1 MTIILNRVENV
12 ARGSQEKGRPKMSVE
27 DIVVVAV
34 DGSEASKQAV
44 RWAANT
50 ANKRGIPLRLASSY
64 TMPQF
69 LYAEGMVPPQELF
82 DDLQAEALEK
92 IDEARAIAHEVAPD
106 IKIGHTIAEGSP
118 IDMLLEMSKSV
129 TMIVMGSRGLGGLS
143 GMVMG
148 SVSGAV
154 VSHAHCPVVVVRED
168 SSVNEDN
175 KYGPVVVGVDGSEVS
190 QRATEV
196 AFAEASARGAELIA
210 VHTWM
215 DMQVQ
220 ASLAGLAAAQQQWDE
235 VEREQTELLT
245 ERIQP
250 LADQYPDVPVKK
262 VITRDRPV
270 RALAEASEGA
280 QLLVVGS
287 HGRGGFK
294 GMLLGSTSRALLQSA
309 PCPMMVVRPA

>member
-1 MTIILNRVENV
+1 
-12 ARGSQEKGRPKMSVE
+12 MSVE

-34 DGSEASKQAV
+34 DGSDASKQAV

-82 DDLQAEALEK
+82 DDLQAESLEK
-92 IDEARAIAHEVAPD
+92 IDEARALAHEVAPE

-118 IDMLLEMSKSV
+118 IDMLLEMSKSA

-143 GMVMG
+143 GMVLG

-154 VSHAHCPVVVVRED
+154 VSHASCPVVVVRED
-168 SSVNEDN
+168 SAVNDDT

-190 QRATEV
+190 QQATEY
-196 AFAEASARGAELIA
+196 AFAEADARGSELIA

-220 ASLAGLAAAQQQWDE
+220 ASLAGLAAAQQQWDD
-235 VEREQTELLT
+235 VEREQTEMLI
-245 ERIQP
+245 ERIKP
-250 LADQYPDVPVKK
+250 LIDKYPNVPVKK
-262 VITRDRPV
+262 IITRDRPV

-309 PCPMMVVRPA
+309 PCPMMVVRPQS

>member
-1 MTIILNRVENV
+1 MTSKFHPHEGKAIEMT
-12 ARGSQEKGRPKMSVE
+12 QE

-34 DGSEASKQAV
+34 DGSPASRNAV

-82 DDLQAEALEK
+82 DDLQSETMEK
-92 IDEARAIAHEVAPD
+92 IDEARAVAHEVAPD

-118 IDMLLEMSKSV
+118 IDMLLDMAHDV

-148 SVSGAV
+148 SVSAAV
-154 VSHAHCPVVVVRED
+154 VSHASCPVVVVRED
-168 SSVNEDN
+168 NQLDEAT
-175 KYGPVVVGVDGSEVS
+175 KYGPVVIGVDGSDVS
-190 QRATEV
+190 AKATEI
-196 AFAEASARGAELIA
+196 AFAEADARGAELVA

-220 ASLAGLAAAQQQWDE
+220 ASLAGLSAAQQQWE
-235 VEREQTELLT
+235 VVEREQIDMLT
-245 ERIQP
+245 ER
-250 LADQYPDVPVKK
+250 LAPMTEKYPNVEVRK

-270 RALAEASEGA
+270 RALVENSEGA

-309 PCPMMVVRPA
+309 PCPMMVVRPEAV

>member
-1 MTIILNRVENV
+1 MTTN
-12 ARGSQEKGRPKMSVE
+12 E

-34 DGSEASKQAV
+34 DGSPAAENAV

-50 ANKRGIPLRLASSY
+50 ANKRGIPLQLATSY

-82 DDLQAEALEK
+82 DDLQAEALNK
-92 IDEARAIAHEVAPD
+92 VDDARRLAHEVAPE
-106 IKIGHTIAEGSP
+106 IKIGHTIVEGSP
-118 IDMLLEMSKSV
+118 IDMLLEISKTA

-148 SVSGAV
+148 SVSAAV
-154 VSHAHCPVVVVRED
+154 VSHAEC
-168 SSVNEDN
+168 
-175 KYGPVVVGVDGSEVS
+175 PVVVGVDGSDVS
-190 QRATEV
+190 QQATEV
-196 AFAEASARGAELIA
+196 AFAEAEARGAELVA

-215 DMQVQ
+215 DMQMQ
-220 ASLAGLAAAQQQWDE
+220 SSLAGVTAAQADWAEIEKQQI
-235 VEREQTELLT
+235 TLLE

-250 LADQYPDVPVKK
+250 LVEKYPGVQVKK
-262 VITRDRPV
+262 IITRDRPV
-270 RALAEASEGA
+270 RALSEQSDNA

-294 GMLLGSTSRALLQSA
+294 GMLIGSTSRALLQSA
-309 PCPMMVVRPA
+309 PCPLMVVRPGTVS

>member
-1 MTIILNRVENV
+1 
-12 ARGSQEKGRPKMSVE
+12 MSVE

-34 DGSEASKQAV
+34 DGSDASKQAV

-118 IDMLLEMSKSV
+118 IDMLLEMSKSS

-154 VSHAHCPVVVVRED
+154 VSHASCPVVVVRED
-168 SSVNEDN
+168 SAVNEDT

-190 QRATEV
+190 QRATEF
-196 AFAEASARGAELIA
+196 AFAEAEARGSELVA

-220 ASLAGLAAAQQQWDE
+220 ASLAGLAAAQQQWDD
-235 VEREQTELLT
+235 VEREQTEMLLA
-245 ERIQP
+245 RIQP
-250 LADQYPDVPVKK
+250 LMEQHPSVPVKK

-270 RALAEASEGA
+270 RALSEASEGA

-309 PCPMMVVRPA
+309 PCPMMVVRP

>member
-1 MTIILNRVENV
+1 MT
-12 ARGSQEKGRPKMSVE
+12 QE

-34 DGSEASKQAV
+34 DGSPASRNAV

-82 DDLQAEALEK
+82 DDLQSETMEK
-92 IDEARAIAHEVAPD
+92 IDEARAVAHEVAPD

-118 IDMLLEMSKSV
+118 IDMLLDMAHDV

-148 SVSGAV
+148 SVSAAV
-154 VSHAHCPVVVVRED
+154 VSHASCPVVVVRED
-168 SSVNEDN
+168 NQLDEAT
-175 KYGPVVVGVDGSEVS
+175 KYGPVVIGVDGSDVS
-190 QRATEV
+190 AKATEI
-196 AFAEASARGAELIA
+196 AFAEADARGAELVA

-220 ASLAGLAAAQQQWDE
+220 ASLAGLSAAQQQWE
-235 VEREQTELLT
+235 VVEREQIDMLT
-245 ERIQP
+245 ER
-250 LADQYPDVPVKK
+250 LAPMTEKYPNVEVRK

-270 RALAEASEGA
+270 RALVENSEGA

-309 PCPMMVVRPA
+309 PCPMMVVRPEAV

>member
-1 MTIILNRVENV
+1 MTR
-12 ARGSQEKGRPKMSVE
+12 E

-34 DGSEASKQAV
+34 DGSAASHNAV

-82 DDLQAEALEK
+82 DDLQAETMEK
-92 IDEARAIAHEVAPD
+92 IDEARAIAHEMAPD
-106 IKIGHTIAEGSP
+106 IRIGHTIAEGSP
-118 IDMLLEMSKSV
+118 IDMLLEMSRDV

-148 SVSGAV
+148 SVSAAV
-154 VSHAHCPVVVVRED
+154 VSHAESPVVVVRED
-168 SSVNEDN
+168 NELSEDSQ
-175 KYGPVVVGVDGSEVS
+175 YGPVVIGVDGSEIS
-190 QRATEV
+190 RQATEI
-196 AFAEASARGAELIA
+196 AFAEASARGAELVA

-220 ASLAGLAAAQQQWDE
+220 ASLAGLSAAQQQWEE
-235 VEREQTELLT
+235 VEREQSEMLGAQLA
-245 ERIQP
+245 P
-250 LADQYPDVPVKK
+250 LIEKYPEVTVKK

-270 RALAEASEGA
+270 RALVEQAEGA
-280 QLLVVGS
+280 QLLAVGS
-287 HGRGGFK
+287 HGRGGFR

-309 PCPMMVVRPA
+309 PCPMMVVRPEAVGD

>member
-1 MTIILNRVENV
+1 
-12 ARGSQEKGRPKMSVE
+12 MSTE

-34 DGSEASKQAV
+34 DGSDASKQAV

-92 IDEARAIAHEVAPD
+92 INEARDIAHEVAPE

-118 IDMLLEMSKSV
+118 IDMLLEMSPDA

-154 VSHAHCPVVVVRED
+154 VSHAKCPVVVVRD
-168 SSVNEDN
+168 RKSV
-175 KYGPVVVGVDGSEVS
+175 V
-190 QRATEV
+190 
-196 AFAEASARGAELIA
+196 
-210 VHTWM
+210 
-215 DMQVQ
+215 
-220 ASLAGLAAAQQQWDE
+220 
-235 VEREQTELLT
+235 
-245 ERIQP
+245 
-250 LADQYPDVPVKK
+250 
-262 VITRDRPV
+262 
-270 RALAEASEGA
+270 
-280 QLLVVGS
+280 
-287 HGRGGFK
+287 
-294 GMLLGSTSRALLQSA
+294 
-309 PCPMMVVRPA
+309 

>member
-1 MTIILNRVENV
+1 MAVE
-12 ARGSQEKGRPKMSVE
+12 KE

-34 DGSEASKQAV
+34 DGSAASNNAV

-50 ANKRGIPLRLASSY
+50 AIKRGVDLRLASSY

-82 DDLQAEALEK
+82 DDLQDETMQKIEA
-92 IDEARAIAHEVAPD
+92 ARAIAVEVAPD
-106 IKIGHTIAEGSP
+106 IRIGHTIVEGSP

-129 TMIVMGSRGLGGLS
+129 TMIVLGSRGLGGLS
-143 GMVMG
+143 GMVLG
-148 SVSGAV
+148 SVSAAV
-154 VSHAHCPVVVVRED
+154 VSHADCPVVVVRED
-168 SSVNEDN
+168 NPVTETT
-175 KYGPVVVGVDGSEVS
+175 KYGPIVVGVDGSDVS
-190 QRATEV
+190 KKATEY
-196 AFAEASARGAELIA
+196 AFAEADARGAELIA

-235 VEREQTELLT
+235 VEQEQLEMMTDQLTPLRE
-245 ERIQP
+245 
-250 LADQYPDVPVKK
+250 QYPDVQVKK
-262 VITRDRPV
+262 VIARDRPV
-270 RALAEASEGA
+270 RALSEQAEGA

-294 GMLLGSTSRALLQSA
+294 GMVLGSTSRALLQSA
-309 PCPMMVVRPA
+309 PCPMMVVRPESA